1 MRLIFI
7 LLLSSITFG
16 QWLFVEKIDLKNP
29 QPRIFY
35 EKIKEPSS
43 VIFHTKDQ
51 PYSFPIILPLVFEK
65 ARIFRQKVSESRLF
79 GPDGSPTTIN
89 EIFEDS
95 LFEQKKTGGVKKM
108 TGSVGFQNTMKKSNR
123 VIKGLDKVIIHEM
136 NKNKFNKEK
145 SVPRNRLNKQNTK
158 EEGEYIEIGES
169 KMDSSSIEPKK
180 AEIEKEKRES
190 KTLLIKEGD
199 SIKVPI
205 KNLPSPP
212 PNSKYFKNNKVD
224 SDNESK
230 ALDSSEMIKVNPK
243 IAEQGHFKTIFDLS
257 NSDLLIS
264 LLENTDV
271 YLVYYKKSVRGFEM
285 PESRQ
290 PRVISTPIGERFLL
304 SDGGTPGVKYSGI
317 LLKLG
322 DNLFNFAKK
331 MMCDLILSTLDRNH
345 CNLDEMYI
353 IGPDSATPALKK
365 AIPALSHHTVVAFTE
380 EEPQS
385 IDNEFF

>member
-1 MRLIFI
+1 MLLIFI
-7 LLLSSITFG
+7 LLLSSITFS
-16 QWLFVEKIDLKNP
+16 QLLFVEKIDLKNP

-108 TGSVGFQNTMKKSNR
+108 TASVGFQSAMKKSNR
-123 VIKGLDKVIIHEM
+123 VIRGLDKNIVNEM
-136 NKNKFNKEK
+136 NKNKANKGK
-145 SVPRNRLNKQNTK
+145 NVVNNRLNKQNTK
-158 EEGEYIEIGES
+158 DEGEFIDIGES
-169 KMDSSSIEPKK
+169 KMDSSSIESKGVELEK
-180 AEIEKEKRES
+180 AKDES
-190 KTLLIKEGD
+190 KTLLIKEND
-199 SIKVPI
+199 SIKVPV
-205 KNLPSPP
+205 KNIPP
-212 PNSKYFKNNKVD
+212 PLNSKYFKNERVD
-224 SDNESK
+224 LDIENK

-264 LLENTDV
+264 LLENTDI

-285 PESRQ
+285 PESIQ
-290 PRVISTPIGERFLL
+290 PRVISTQTGDRFLL
-304 SDGGTPGVKYSGI
+304 SDGGTPGVKYTGI

-345 CNLDEMYI
+345 CNLDEMYV